1 MPHRNRRYRPDF
13 RSLLKEAW
21 RPGDAIQFDAIVGAC
36 ALVAHADGWVTLE
49 ERRKLTER
57 FCAIED
63 LAIFGPEEAL
73 EAFDRLIDLFDRD
86 PEIARSDAEAA
97 VANLRSYPLAARR
110 LVATACGVAASD
122 GGFDEAERDTI
133 LRICKILNVPPLE
146 FELIA
151 GPG

>member
-21 RPGDAIQFDAIVGAC
+21 TPGDAIQFDAIVGAC

-49 ERRKLTER
+49 ELRKLTER

-86 PEIARSDAEAA
+86 PEIARSDAEALQTCA
-97 VANLRSYPLAARR
+97 VTPWPQGAWWLRPVGS
-110 LVATACGVAASD
+110 
-122 GGFDEAERDTI
+122 
-133 LRICKILNVPPLE
+133 LRPMVDLMRPSGTR
-146 FELIA
+146 F
-151 GPG
+151 